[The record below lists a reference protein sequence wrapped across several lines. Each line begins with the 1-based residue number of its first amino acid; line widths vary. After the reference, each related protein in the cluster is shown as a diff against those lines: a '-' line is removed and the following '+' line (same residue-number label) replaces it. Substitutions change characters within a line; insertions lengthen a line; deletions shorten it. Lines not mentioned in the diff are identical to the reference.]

1 MAGPKKKTKQE
12 IEDTKVHD
20 AFFQKK
26 QHASATHSTKSISLE
41 HQNNIN
47 DMYNAKMDEKTKAA
61 YANKHPGNPFKEKKK
76 EEKKKE
82 APLDAT
88 AQ

>member
-1 MAGPKKKTKQE
+1 
-12 IEDTKVHD
+12 
-20 AFFQKK
+20 
-26 QHASATHSTKSISLE
+26 
-41 HQNNIN
+41 
-47 DMYNAKMDEKTKAA
+47 MYNAKMDEKTEAA

>member
-1 MAGPKKKTKQE
+1 MPGNLESIDEDDLNDEQKTQLRN
-12 IEDTKVHD
+12 V
-20 AFFQKK
+20 F
-26 QHASATHSTKSISLE
+26 
-41 HQNNIN
+41 NP
-47 DMYNAKMDEKTKAA
+47 KMDEKTKAA